1 MLLRILRPNS
11 LLYETI
17 ICIFS
22 ELYDLSRLS
31 LIVLDEADTLLDDS
45 FSQMTVNIIQKLKV
59 GFSLRIKDFLWEKLM
74 YILMLLELAKIKI
87 VLADW

>member
-1 MLLRILRPNS
+1 M
-11 LLYETI
+11 
-17 ICIFS
+17 
-22 ELYDLSRLS
+22 SRLS

>member
-17 ICIFS
+17 FCIFS